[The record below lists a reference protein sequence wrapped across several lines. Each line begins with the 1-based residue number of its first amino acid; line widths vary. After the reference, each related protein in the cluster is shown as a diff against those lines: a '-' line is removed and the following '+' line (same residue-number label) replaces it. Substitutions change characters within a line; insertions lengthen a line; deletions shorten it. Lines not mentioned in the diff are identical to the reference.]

1 LVSHPKSEDSFPF
14 LFPTGPD
21 RHMLARNVLGPKIVN
36 CLPARGHKTWR
47 TTRHIT
53 RWRTESRPDSV
64 PGSVG
69 GPVQMAVALILNLNL
84 LLTQSLLWL
93 FDWLRVKQLNFRL
106 APPFGQDSGVGRWE
120 LEVRGPKSVV
130 RRPENP
136 TLRLSPCSH
145 ACNYAC
151 LRRRRSGDLVLKIQF
166 TLFGTQLNWS
176 CARVLVLLPL
186 QPTSF
191 GPCRLSH
198 DARNLLAV
206 LFWFMAFF
214 RETLWFSTAH
224 GLGNFFMLIFYALS
238 ALLKFFLFSRLA

>member
-69 GPVQMAVALILNLNL
+69 GPVKMAVALILNLNL
-84 LLTQSLLWL
+84 LLTQSLLCL

-151 LRRRRSGDLVLKIQF
+151 LRRSRSGDLVLKIQF

-206 LFWFMAFF
+206 FILVYGI
-214 RETLWFSTAH
+214 FSRNVVVFDCARAWQ
-224 GLGNFFMLIFYALS
+224 LFYAHILCIKCS
-238 ALLKFFLFSRLA
+238 IKIFLFSRLA